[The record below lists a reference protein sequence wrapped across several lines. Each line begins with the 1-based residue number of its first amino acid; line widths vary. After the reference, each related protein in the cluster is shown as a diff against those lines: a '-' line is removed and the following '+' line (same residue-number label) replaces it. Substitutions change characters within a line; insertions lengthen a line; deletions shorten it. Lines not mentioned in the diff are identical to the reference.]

1 MADEDTAPGFSH
13 AISGSVYS
21 GGTWAAKVAVI
32 TGAGSGI
39 GEAIAYAAADRGM
52 SVVRCPSPRGPF
64 PPYPATAAA
73 LLAGSLKHGASVQ
86 VLADIDEEAL
96 ARVAEE
102 CTDIRESLGV
112 RASPSAA
119 AGRMRADGV
128 QIRAVGREWA
138 C

>member
-1 MADEDTAPGFSH
+1 
-13 AISGSVYS
+13 
-21 GGTWAAKVAVI
+21 
-32 TGAGSGI
+32 
-39 GEAIAYAAADRGM
+39 M
-52 SVVRCPSPRGPF
+52 SCGCPSPRGPSTPF
-64 PPYPATAAA
+64 YQGGRGP

-119 AGRMRADGV
+119 AGDA
-128 QIRAVGREWA
+128 
-138 C
+138 

>member
-39 GEAIAYAAADRGM
+39 GEAIAYAAAGRGM
-52 SVVRCPSPRGPF
+52 SVVKMPL
-64 PPYPATAAA
+64 PPVPPMAL
-73 LLAGSLKHGASVQ
+73 LLAGSLKHGTSVQ

-119 AGRMRADGV
+119 AGGA
-128 QIRAVGREWA
+128 
-138 C
+138 